1 MDGRWQILN
10 RQVEKGIGRVVG
22 WMEGQG
28 VEEVEGM
35 ERMEE
40 SERVEVLEGVE

>member
-1 MDGRWQILN
+1 MDGSRQRWN

-22 WMEGQG
+22 WIEGKG
-28 VEEVEGM
+28 VEEVERM